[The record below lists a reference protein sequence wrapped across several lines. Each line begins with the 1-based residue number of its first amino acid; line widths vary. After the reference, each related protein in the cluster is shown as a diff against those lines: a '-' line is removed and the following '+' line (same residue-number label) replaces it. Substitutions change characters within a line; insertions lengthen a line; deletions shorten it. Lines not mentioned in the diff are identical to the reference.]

1 MFKNNLRILFTFL
14 SAALLFAA
22 TASAQ
27 ANNEEYEAAANSS
40 LTSAKLPAGALR
52 VRPSSVPAE
61 IDQGLEKIVE
71 AGEGKLVRGESEV
84 LAFTGNGY
92 TKAKAA
98 SLMTQLENNLSAVG
112 WTYTAGGTEGGVTF
126 FTVLKESPARRA
138 VVGYFVPDADALVLA
153 WTEVRSASPNS
164 SNSNT
169 SVNDEPVPVERV
181 PEPARPASG
190 NLRELVGKWEKKQS
204 GMSSYQNGAYKG
216 SSGNY
221 ESYTFYADGRVDYT
235 SLVAVQNYGC
245 RLEAFSQ
252 SKGRASLDGANLT
265 VSLGAGTIRRDDSC
279 SASKNYTKPT
289 NATNFTYGWSI
300 EKDEYGTVQLCLTE
314 SNGEKYYYRRAQ

>member
-1 MFKNNLRILFTFL
+1 MFKKKLRILFTFL

-22 TASAQ
+22 AVSAQ
-27 ANNEEYEAAANSS
+27 ENNGEYEAAASSS

-98 SLMTQLENNLSAVG
+98 GLMTQLENNLSAAG
-112 WTYTAGGTEGGVTF
+112 WTFEAGGTEGGVTF

-153 WTEVRSASPNS
+153 WTEVLQANSNS
-164 SNSNT
+164 SVENKT
-169 SVNDEPVPVERV
+169 AQIERDEPLQTTNVKS
-181 PEPARPASG
+181 SG

-204 GMSSYQNGAYKG
+204 GMSSYQNGVYKG

-221 ESYTFYADGRVDYT
+221 ESYTFYADGRVEYT
-235 SLVAVQNYGC
+235 SLIAVQNYGC

-252 SKGRASLDGANLT
+252 SKGRASLDGASLT

-289 NATNFTYGWSI
+289 SATSFTVS
-300 EKDEYGTVQLCLTE
+300 V
-314 SNGEKYYYRRAQ
+314 R